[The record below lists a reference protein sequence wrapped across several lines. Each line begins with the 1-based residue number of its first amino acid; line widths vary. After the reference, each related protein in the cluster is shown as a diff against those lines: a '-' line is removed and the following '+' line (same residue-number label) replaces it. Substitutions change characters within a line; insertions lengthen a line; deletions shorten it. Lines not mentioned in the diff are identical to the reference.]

1 MLKFYFYQVLG
12 WMSPV
17 NKQYQT
23 QLMNTNNSSSQVE
36 PDLKEVQV
44 KMSTITLCN
53 TYGKY
58 KINLC
63 SINKFFFSLCL
74 QKYVD
79 SIIKG
84 AIEKVKEEKSS
95 KPFKVSLYTWIKFLK
110 LLTLS
115 LRLRLYRAGN
125 QIVATWISKYF
136 IL

>member
-1 MLKFYFYQVLG
+1 MAVKVIQWDELEKRYTFRLFCQTKYNYNMLKFYFHQVLG

-74 QKYVD
+74 
-79 SIIKG
+79 
-84 AIEKVKEEKSS
+84 
-95 KPFKVSLYTWIKFLK
+95 
-110 LLTLS
+110 
-115 LRLRLYRAGN
+115 
-125 QIVATWISKYF
+125 
-136 IL
+136 